1 MNDKDKVMQE
11 EHNIKFSEGKVEIVY
26 TNPGAG
32 CMVSSALFGTMLS
45 AFVLFVVAP
54 DSGFVRGFLSII
66 IGMIGLMFSGSILLK
81 LISVILSGKT
91 LLTIESGFI
100 KGRKGSV
107 PINEI
112 TEIKWGGSSLKYLVA
127 QTTNKRKI
135 KFPTY
140 NLVGEEKVNQVIKEY
155 VVPHATPELKL
166 NWEKTM
172 GDKEA

>member
-1 MNDKDKVMQE
+1 MQE
-11 EHNIKFSEGKVEIVY
+11 EHNIKVSEGKVEIVY

-32 CMVSSALFGTMLS
+32 CLVSSALIGTMLS
-45 AFVLFVVAP
+45 AFVLFVVVP
-54 DSGFVRGFLSII
+54 DSGFVRGFLGII
-66 IGMIGLMFSGSILLK
+66 IGMIGLIFTGSILLK

-91 LLTIESGFI
+91 LITVESGLL

-112 TEIKWGGSSLKYLVA
+112 TEIKWGGSSLKYFVVK
-127 QTTNKRKI
+127 TTDKRKV

-155 VVPHATPELKL
+155 VLPHATPELKMS
-166 NWEKTM
+166 WEKYM
-172 GDKEA
+172 GDIKCSNEFQ